1 MRTKKRE
8 RVMSLGILGTKVGM
22 TQVFDDD
29 TRVVTPVTVIHA
41 EPNVVLRQFTQAQ
54 DGYSSVQVCYG
65 EVKASRVNR
74 PAAGQFNKASEEA
87 GSTINPSRNIREFRL
102 DADPG
107 EDLSVGSTVTVD
119 RFDGVKF
126 VDVSG
131 TSKGKGTA
139 GVMKRYNFKGAATKS
154 HGTHEFFRHGGSIGT
169 RLTPG
174 HVLKGK
180 KMPGRMGNERV
191 TVQNLK
197 LHSFDAEKNLIFIV
211 GAIPGAKG
219 GLVEVRPAVKK

>member
-1 MRTKKRE
+1 MT
-8 RVMSLGILGTKVGM
+8 LGILGTKVGM
-22 TQVFDDD
+22 TQVFDED
-29 TRVVTPVTVIHA
+29 TRAVRPVTVIHA
-41 EPNVVLRQFTQAQ
+41 APGTVLRQFTQAR
-54 DGYSSVQVCYG
+54 DGYSSVQIGYG
-65 EVKASRVNR
+65 EVNPSRVNR
-74 PAAGQFNKASEEA
+74 PDAGQFARASTEA
-87 GSTINPSRNIREFRL
+87 GETIAPSATLREFRL
-102 DADPG
+102 AEDPG
-107 EDLSVGSTVTVD
+107 DDLKVGTNVGVE
-119 RFDGVKF
+119 RLEGVKF

-169 RLTPG
+169 SLTPG

-197 LHSFDAEKNLIFIV
+197 VQSFDTEKNLLFIL
-211 GAIPGAKG
+211 GAVPGAKG
-219 GLVEVRPAVKK
+219 GLVEIRPAVKK

>member
-1 MRTKKRE
+1 
-8 RVMSLGILGTKVGM
+8 MSLGILGTKVGM

-29 TRVVTPVTVIHA
+29 KRVVAPVTVIHA
-41 EPNVVLRQFTQAQ
+41 EPNVVLRHFTKAK
-54 DGYSSVQVCYG
+54 DGYSSVQLAYG
-65 EVKASRVNR
+65 EVNAARVNR
-74 PAAGQFNKASEEA
+74 PDAGQFNKASTEA
-87 GSTINPSRNIREFRL
+87 GATIAPARNIREFRL
-102 DADPG
+102 DDDPG
-107 EDLSVGSTVTVD
+107 EDLSVGATVTVE
-119 RFDGVKF
+119 RFEGVKF

-139 GVMKRYNFKGAATKS
+139 GVMKRYNFKGSIRT

-197 LHSFDAEKNLIFIV
+197 VHSYDAEKNLLFVV
-211 GAIPGAKG
+211 GAVPGAKG